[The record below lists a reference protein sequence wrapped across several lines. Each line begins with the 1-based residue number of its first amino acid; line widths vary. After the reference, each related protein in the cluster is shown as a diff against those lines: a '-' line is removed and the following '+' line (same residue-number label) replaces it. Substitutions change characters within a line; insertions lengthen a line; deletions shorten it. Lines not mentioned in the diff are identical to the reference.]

1 MVAQDTSRSSS
12 GLLFLAG
19 SLPALDTSLSFFFWA
34 GSSSLLGLISSSLG
48 LSLTSL
54 TLFLALTLISSP
66 RWSVNFDPWTLFTWN
81 PSGSQGD
88 LTEVLVCW
96 MRTSFP
102 TLSFFSF
109 AFFLRS

>member
-19 SLPALDTSLSFFFWA
+19 SLPALDTSLDFFWA

-54 TLFLALTLISSP
+54 TLFLALTLVSSP
-66 RWSVNFDPWTLFTWN
+66 RWSINFDP
-81 PSGSQGD
+81 
-88 LTEVLVCW
+88 LT
-96 MRTSFP
+96 
-102 TLSFFSF
+102 
-109 AFFLRS
+109 